1 MPRGR
6 RRREMGGR
14 GGGAWASPTRIY
26 RFMEPCLLLLLH
38 RSSSHGYSL
47 REELKE
53 FGFAKTPIDPS
64 MVYRAL
70 REMEEHEL
78 VTSTWDTEGSGPPR
92 RVYQLTPPGHQYL
105 ARSVADLQEMD
116 RVLHS
121 FFAAY
126 DEHMLEGEGEHH

>member
-6 RRREMGGR
+6 GRRRMGGKGR
-14 GGGAWASPTRIY
+14 EPCPTRIY

-47 REELKE
+47 QDELKE
-53 FGFAKTPIDPS
+53 FGFEEAPVDPS
-64 MVYRAL
+64 VVYRAL
-70 REMEEHEL
+70 REMEEQGL
-78 VTSTWDTEGSGPPR
+78 LTSTWDTEGSGPPR
-92 RVYQLTPPGHQYL
+92 RVYRLTAQGDQYL
-105 ARSVADLQEMD
+105 ARWVADLRETD

-126 DEHMLEGEGEHH
+126 DEHMREGEGEHH

>member
-1 MPRGR
+1 MP
-6 RRREMGGR
+6 
-14 GGGAWASPTRIY
+14 
-26 RFMEPCLLLLLH
+26 MELCLLLLLH
-38 RSSSHGYSL
+38 RGSSHDYSL
-47 REELKE
+47 QEELKE

-78 VTSTWDTEGSGPPR
+78 VTSTWDTEGSGSGPPR
-92 RVYQLTPPGHQYL
+92 RVYQLTLLGHQYL
-105 ARSVADLQEMD
+105 ARSVADLQEVD

-126 DEHMLEGEGEHH
+126 DEHMREGEGEHH

>member
-1 MPRGR
+1 
-6 RRREMGGR
+6 
-14 GGGAWASPTRIY
+14 
-26 RFMEPCLLLLLH
+26 MEPCLLLLLH
-38 RSSSHGYSL
+38 RGSSHGYSL
-47 REELKE
+47 QEELKE

-92 RVYQLTPPGHQYL
+92 RVYQLTAQGHQYL

-126 DEHMLEGEGEHH
+126 DERMEEGEGEHH

>member
-6 RRREMGGR
+6 RRKWMGGKGR
-14 GGGAWASPTRIY
+14 VPCPTRIY

-38 RSSSHGYSL
+38 RGSSHGYSL
-47 REELKE
+47 QDELKE
-53 FGFAKTPIDPS
+53 FGFAEAPVDPS

-70 REMEEHEL
+70 REMEAQGL
-78 VTSTWDTEGSGPPR
+78 VASAWDTEGSGPPR
-92 RVYQLTPPGHQYL
+92 RVYQLTRQGNQYL
-105 ARSVADLQEMD
+105 AQWVADLQETD

-126 DEHMLEGEGEHH
+126 DEHMQEGEGEHH